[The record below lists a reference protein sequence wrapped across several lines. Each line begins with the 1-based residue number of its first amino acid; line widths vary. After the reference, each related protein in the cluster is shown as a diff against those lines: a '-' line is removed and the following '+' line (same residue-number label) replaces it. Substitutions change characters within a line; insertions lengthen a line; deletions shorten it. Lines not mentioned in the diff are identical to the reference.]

1 MASIRFRIFIGIII
15 TLITLQAA
23 HAQHE
28 LTRHVYDTKTNTW
41 AKVTCLLGKLPAYG
55 YAPIR
60 VEINNGTQLDRTLTL
75 FFTSKDTTSYRGESG
90 SSMSSQFTCTS
101 AAQSRETYD
110 FLVPLATIFQT
121 SRHGSGSNL
130 VMQLRYTE
138 FPDTEASMSTEIS
151 KDWPSVLLSNT
162 LYVPN
167 ASKLDSHINSKS
179 SRSGNLEFA
188 GEFNPQLLP
197 TDWRAYMGQDVI
209 MMTSDNWS
217 ELDPGARTAILDWN
231 RLGGHIIIYT
241 TNNSED
247 LATLR
252 IDPNKPGQQQTTHS
266 FGKVTLLALP
276 KSNELKPGPTKKLV
290 HSAKSSTSSSTLSHS
305 SLLHDYAKGW
315 SLHTDLGE
323 KKFNTAFFIFI
334 LLAFA
339 ILVGPINLF
348 VLAKPGKR
356 HKLFITTPIISL
368 GTSLLLIIIIIFQ
381 DGFGGSGH
389 RLILMEIQ
397 PSENKAYII
406 QEQAARTGVL
416 LGKSFET
423 SEPTMIT
430 PVALGTSRW
439 SRVVL
444 DGKSPSS
451 YSAGHGSK
459 GLNLSGDWFQ
469 SRSVHGHLLKTVRPT
484 RGKIEL
490 SPRPGAPALTSS
502 FDFDLGVIFYYAP
515 DKSWWKAEAL
525 SKGNST
531 TLTPS
536 TDTEFKQWIKEQS
549 KRFAKNN
556 AAELNK
562 VALEP
567 GRFFAVT
574 ENATGIDTYNSIKW
588 LTTTTVMTGP
598 VSR

>member
-1 MASIRFRIFIGIII
+1 MASIRFRIFTGIII
-15 TLITLQAA
+15 TLITLHAA

-41 AKVTCLLGKLPAYG
+41 ARVTCLLGKLPAYG
-55 YAPIR
+55 YAPVRI
-60 VEINNGTQLDRTLTL
+60 EINNGTKLDRTLTL
-75 FFTSKDTTSYRGESG
+75 SFTSNDNTSFRGQSG
-90 SSMSSQFTCTS
+90 SRMSSQFTYTC

-130 VMQLRYTE
+130 VMQLRCTE
-138 FPDTEASMSTEIS
+138 FPDTEASMSNAIS

-188 GEFNPQLLP
+188 GEFNPKLMP
-197 TDWRAYMGQDVI
+197 TDWRAYMGQEVI

-231 RLGGHIIIYT
+231 RLGGNIIIYT
-241 TNNSED
+241 TNASED

-252 IDPNKPGQQQTTHS
+252 IDHNKPGQKQTTRS
-266 FGKVTLLALP
+266 FGMVTLVDLP
-276 KSNELKPGPTKKLV
+276 KSNELKPGPTEKKVL
-290 HSAKSSTSSSTLSHS
+290 SSKSGAPSSTTSHS

-315 SLHTDLGE
+315 PLHRDLGE
-323 KKFNTAFFIFI
+323 KKFSTFFFIFI

-348 VLAKPGKR
+348 VLAKSGKR

-368 GTSLLLIIIIIFQ
+368 GTSALLIIIIIFQ
-381 DGFGGSGH
+381 DGFGGRGH

-406 QEQAARTGVL
+406 QEQAARTGLL
-416 LGKSFET
+416 LGNSFET

-444 DGKSPSS
+444 NGKSPSS
-451 YSAGHGSK
+451 YSAGHGSQ
-459 GLNLSGDWFQ
+459 GLNVGGDWFQ
-469 SRSVHGHLLKTVRPT
+469 SRSEHGHLLKTVRPT

-490 SPRPGAPALTSS
+490 SQRPGAPVLTSS

-562 VALEP
+562 ASLQP

-574 ENATGIDTYNSIKW
+574 ENATGIDTYNAIKW